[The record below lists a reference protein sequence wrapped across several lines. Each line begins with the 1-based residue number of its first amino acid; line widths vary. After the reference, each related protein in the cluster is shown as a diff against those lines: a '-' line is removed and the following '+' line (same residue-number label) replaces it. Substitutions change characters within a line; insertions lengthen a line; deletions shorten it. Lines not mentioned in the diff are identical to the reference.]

1 MGNRLE
7 LWLKTRLLE
16 KYFHFPKRKKKK
28 RKERKIRKK
37 RKKKIFLGEH
47 KLSGGRSE
55 AYRHHTNNR
64 KGEAL
69 LTAGGGGGR
78 NGDPRGKC
86 ELQQHRGEWTGQ
98 GLTLASEWRSSQVWG
113 RWGCCWEPSVRA
125 SRRVLHNFKWRTPN
139 LAWPFWKI

>member
-1 MGNRLE
+1 MTENSA
-7 LWLKTRLLE
+7 TR
-16 KYFHFPKRKKKK
+16 KVFSFPKKEKKK

-69 LTAGGGGGR
+69 LTAGGGGGATGTLEASV
-78 NGDPRGKC
+78 NCSSIGVSEQGK
-86 ELQQHRGEWTGQ
+86 G
-98 GLTLASEWRSSQVWG
+98 
-113 RWGCCWEPSVRA
+113 
-125 SRRVLHNFKWRTPN
+125 
-139 LAWPFWKI
+139 